1 MWHNLSAL
9 FDKLSVDPNV
19 RAIVYSGAGR
29 AFTAGL
35 DVQAAS
41 EGGTFA
47 PPTVDSARK
56 ANGIRTSPNMYFH
69 PTDTAQTF
77 EDTSSN
83 SKTAL
88 PRLRN
93 ARNRSSA

>member
-1 MWHNLSAL
+1 MHNLVLSSTDPPDYANRKKKGALLPQTYEFRMWHNLSAL

-19 RAIVYSGAGR
+19 RAVVFSGAGR

-56 ANGIRTSPNMYFH
+56 ANG
-69 PTDTAQTF
+69 
-77 EDTSSN
+77 SSIHR
-83 SKTAL
+83 
-88 PRLRN
+88 P
-93 ARNRSSA
+93 

>member
-9 FDKLSVDPNV
+9 FDRLSVDPDV

-56 ANGIRTSPNMYFH
+56 ANGSYPLQRIYSSPV
-69 PTDTAQTF
+69 
-77 EDTSSN
+77 
-83 SKTAL
+83 
-88 PRLRN
+88 
-93 ARNRSSA
+93 

>member
-9 FDKLSVDPNV
+9 FTRLSTDPSI
-19 RAIVYSGAGR
+19 RAIIYSGAGR

-41 EGGTFA
+41 AGETFA

-56 ANGIRTSPNMYFH
+56 V
-69 PTDTAQTF
+69 D
-77 EDTSSN
+77 
-83 SKTAL
+83 
-88 PRLRN
+88 
-93 ARNRSSA
+93 ARKH